1 MKKASI
7 LVVAAMAMISC
18 GNTYEAKTVA
28 LNNQNDSMNY
38 ALGLVNGSQM
48 KMYQLRNDSS
58 KETVNEFI
66 DALQRGYDGKIEELS
81 EAASVGRNIG
91 QAIKSSESTGLA
103 DNEAWTLNE
112 KVFFQGLVNGLN
124 HDTVVMKGDEARD
137 YFQSQYQASRTAAD
151 GAKAGKAIKAKC
163 GKAVKVI
170 ALNNQN
176 DSLNYAFGYLNGDEV
191 ARYIL
196 ATDTTGEQKK
206 EFIENVNKGLK
217 SKVKNPQLVNMGEQI
232 GKNIKEQEAGGLI
245 GEPSLSTD
253 FALIKQ
259 GFINGLLGYTEQ
271 MTGEEAGEYIQNTM
285 NTIKYG
291 TVKEEGEKFLVEN
304 GLREGVITTESGL
317 QYEVIKMGKGKKPS
331 ATDRV
336 KVHYHGTLIDGTVFD
351 SSVERGEPITFGLN
365 QVIKGWT
372 EGVQLMPVG
381 SKFRFYIPQE
391 LGYGAQ
397 QAGNIPPYSTLIFDV
412 ELLEIEK

>member
-58 KETVNEFI
+58 EETVNEFI

-81 EAASVGRNIG
+81 EAAGVGRNIG

-151 GAKAGKAIKAKC
+151 GEKAGKAIKAKC

-217 SKVKNPQLVNMGEQI
+217 SHVKNPQLVNMGEQI

-291 TVKEEGEKFLVEN
+291 TVKEEGEKFLAEN
-304 GLREGVITTESGL
+304 GLKEGVITTESGL

>member
-58 KETVNEFI
+58 EETVNEFI

-81 EAASVGRNIG
+81 EAAGVGRNIG

-112 KVFFQGLVNGLN
+112 KVFFQGLVNGLH

-151 GAKAGKAIKAKC
+151 GEKAGKVIKAKC

-217 SKVKNPQLVNMGEQI
+217 SHVKNPQLVNMGEQI

-351 SSVERGEPITFGLN
+351 SSVERGEPITFSLN

>member
-58 KETVNEFI
+58 EETVNEFI

-81 EAASVGRNIG
+81 EAAGVGRNIG

-112 KVFFQGLVNGLN
+112 KVFFQGLVNGLH
-124 HDTVVMKGDEARD
+124 HDTVMMKGDEARD
-137 YFQSQYQASRTAAD
+137 YFQSQYQASRTATD

-217 SKVKNPQLVNMGEQI
+217 SHVKNPQLVNMGEQI

-351 SSVERGEPITFGLN
+351 SSVERGEPITFSLN

>member
-58 KETVNEFI
+58 EETVNEFI

-81 EAASVGRNIG
+81 EAAGVGRNIG

-151 GAKAGKAIKAKC
+151 GEKAGKAIKAKC

-217 SKVKNPQLVNMGEQI
+217 SHVKNPQLVNMGEQI

-351 SSVERGEPITFGLN
+351 SSVERGEPITFSLN

>member
-58 KETVNEFI
+58 EETVNEFI

-81 EAASVGRNIG
+81 EAAGVGRNIG

-112 KVFFQGLVNGLN
+112 KVFFQGLVNGLH
-124 HDTVVMKGDEARD
+124 HDTVMMKGDEARD

-151 GAKAGKAIKAKC
+151 GEKAGKVIKAKC

-217 SKVKNPQLVNMGEQI
+217 SHVKNPQLVNMGEQI

-351 SSVERGEPITFGLN
+351 SSVERGEPITFSLN

>member
-58 KETVNEFI
+58 EETVNEFI

-81 EAASVGRNIG
+81 EAAGVGRNIG

-112 KVFFQGLVNGLN
+112 KVFFQGLVNGLH

-151 GAKAGKAIKAKC
+151 GEKAGKVIKAKC

-217 SKVKNPQLVNMGEQI
+217 SHVKNPQLVNMGEQI